1 MSFQNNLF
9 QRNGS
14 SNRSK
19 KFAQTLLSAA
29 FTLLASVNASAGF
42 PTVYGKIDLTLNHY
56 SFEKNDFAA
65 GATAG
70 TFKNTGAVE
79 TTTELNNTSLE
90 SNGSRFGIK
99 GDTDVAEGLKV
110 VYKIEYGVD
119 VDNGTNNNGREL
131 TQRNITVGLQGNW
144 GTIVGGKT
152 DTPLKTVQTNS
163 VFQSDIDRFND
174 LPLADIGT
182 YLVGENRADNTI
194 QYSSPILF
202 GGLEINLAAIQSEET
217 GVAVPVAGTA
227 TPNPQND
234 NGFAAGKSLSVVYG
248 KSKWYVGVAIDNNVA
263 ATDAVRAVGEVIV
276 GPVKIGAIYQT
287 AKRHEDFD
295 VIGPFSTFVNSTG
308 TTVGAQN
315 GLNPF
320 SEWDGVAGS
329 SYKKQ
334 NGYVVNAL
342 WKIAGPWS
350 AKIQYGHSTS
360 TPTSVPTSV
369 APTIPPTQYE
379 DVDIDAIAAGV
390 DYKFNDATRVFAY
403 YATVKAEGDARISTE
418 ATTDK
423 TFALGFDFKF

>member
-1 MSFQNNLF
+1 MSFQRNLF
-9 QRNGS
+9 QHNGPV
-14 SNRSK
+14 NRSK
-19 KFAQTLLSAA
+19 QFAQKLLPAA
-29 FTLLASVNASAGF
+29 LGLLISVNASAGF
-42 PTVYGKIDLTLNHY
+42 PTIYGKIDLTLSQYNL
-56 SFEKNDFAA
+56 EKNDFGA
-65 GATAG
+65 GAIAG
-70 TFKNTGAVE
+70 TFKNTGAAG

-90 SNGSRFGIK
+90 SNSSRFGIK
-99 GDTDVAEGLKV
+99 GDADVAEGLKV

-119 VDNGTNNNGREL
+119 VDNGTNSNGREL
-131 TQRNITVGLQGNW
+131 TQRNITAGLQGDW
-144 GTIVGGKT
+144 GTIIGGKN
-152 DTPLKTVQTNS
+152 DTPLKTLQTNS
-163 VFQSDIDRFND
+163 VYQSDIDRFND

-182 YLVGENRADNTI
+182 YLVGENRTDNTI

-234 NGFAAGKSLSVVYG
+234 NGFAAGKSFSVVYG
-248 KSKWYVGVAIDNNVA
+248 KAKWYAGVAVDNNVA
-263 ATDAVRAVGEVIV
+263 ATDAVRAVGEVTV

-295 VIGPFSTFVNSTG
+295 VIGPFSTFINSTG

-360 TPTSVPTSV
+360 TPTPVPTTV
-369 APTIPPTQYE
+369 PPTTAPTEYE
-379 DVDIDAIAAGV
+379 DVDVDAIAAGV